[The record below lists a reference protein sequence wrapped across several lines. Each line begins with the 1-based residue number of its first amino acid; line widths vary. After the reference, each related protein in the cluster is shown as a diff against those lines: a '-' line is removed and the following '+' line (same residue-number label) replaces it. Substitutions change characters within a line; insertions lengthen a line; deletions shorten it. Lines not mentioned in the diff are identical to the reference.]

1 MRTHRVFPA
10 LQPWLWRAS
19 LLRELVAV
27 EHLVAARIEPV
38 TRGREP
44 SAFVDLHFADGGR
57 CVTIPLVYLDLAQLE
72 LRESDPLVFPHGIL
86 GIVPDARARDVV
98 ELLFPRLERQAM
110 TGGFWAEQI
119 LRFGNAETFD
129 AARARGFF
137 GAAPLAGTLPRIAA
151 AAYAR
156 RFAAGKHVMAY
167 GYVAAEAAAF
177 LAGVATSCSII
188 GPDDAEARAWYGE
201 FDSAGLDV
209 TYDLAVGDAPEPV
222 NATVVVRTDPGAPG
236 TPVRV
241 ATPVPAD
248 VMLDFAPAGA
258 AAGSFTVQA
267 TREPFGRPATVPVAP
282 LVAAGSSGRIAIVV
296 RPDAAESPDTDTDEA
311 AGLAQALRAE
321 GFTAEVVV
329 GEDALAAFAPDLVH
343 LYGVRPG
350 GYARRIAEWASEA
363 RKPLAVQA
371 LYESPA
377 AGGYWGATVSPYCF
391 SYSGDDRSVGTY
403 VEMLARRAVEVDGIA
418 AGTPYAPAIA
428 GLADAERVL
437 ALADVVLVNS
447 EQERALV
454 DALRPRRPTYVVP
467 PVPPATGAQEPVG
480 ARVGTDPFVLVHA
493 PIWPE
498 ANQLLLARAALDIG
512 APLVLAGPVAD
523 PIYAE
528 RLREFA
534 PDNVLLIDEPGPHAA
549 AALYRA
555 AAVVADAAWMT
566 RGHGRLLAAAASG
579 AAVVTSQA
587 RWLDLPEDDHWRV
600 DPADF
605 RSIGRGIGEAWDA
618 AIRSDSRVRSAAA
631 FARERIASAA
641 AGIVATYAKIV
652 QAI

>member
-10 LQPWLWRAS
+10 LQAWVWRAS
-19 LLRELVAV
+19 LLRELVSA

-44 SAFVDLHFADGGR
+44 SAFVDLHFADGAR

-98 ELLFPRLERQAM
+98 ELLFGRLERQAM
-110 TGGFWAEQI
+110 TGGFWREET
-119 LRFGNAETFD
+119 LRYGNGATFD

-137 GAAPLAGTLPRIAA
+137 GAAPLAVTLPRIAA

-167 GYVAAEAAAF
+167 GSGAYEAAAF
-177 LAGVATSCSII
+177 LSGVATSCAIV

-201 FDSAGLDV
+201 FEPAALDL
-209 TYDLAVGDAPEPV
+209 TYDLAVGDAPAPV
-222 NATVVVRTDPGAPG
+222 NAAVIVRTDPGAPG

-258 AAGSFTVQA
+258 AAATFSVQA
-267 TREPFGRPATVPVAP
+267 AREPFARPAALGASPP
-282 LVAAGSSGRIAIVV
+282 VAAGSSGRIAIAV
-296 RPDAAESPDTDTDEA
+296 RPDAAEAPDADTDEA

-321 GFTAEVVV
+321 GFTVEVVA

-350 GYARRIAEWASEA
+350 GYARRIAEWAAEQ
-363 RKPLAVQA
+363 RKPLAVHA
-371 LYESPA
+371 LYESPST
-377 AGGYWGATVSPYCF
+377 GGYWGAMVSPYCF

-428 GLADAERVL
+428 GAADAERVL

-447 EQERALV
+447 ERERVVV

-467 PVPPATGAQEPVG
+467 PVPPGTGAQEPVG

-498 ANQLLLARAALDIG
+498 ANQLVLARAALDIG
-512 APLVLAGPVAD
+512 APLVFAGPVAD
-523 PIYAE
+523 PVYAE

-534 PDNVLLIDEPGPHAA
+534 PDNVLLIDEPGPYAA

-566 RGHGRLLAAAASG
+566 RGHGRLLAAAACG
-579 AAVVTSQA
+579 AAVVSSQA
-587 RWLDLPEDDHWRV
+587 RWLELPESDHWRV

-618 AIRSDSRVRSAAA
+618 AIRSDPRIRSAAV
-631 FARERIASAA
+631 FARERLASGAA
-641 AGIVATYAKIV
+641 AIVATYAKIV